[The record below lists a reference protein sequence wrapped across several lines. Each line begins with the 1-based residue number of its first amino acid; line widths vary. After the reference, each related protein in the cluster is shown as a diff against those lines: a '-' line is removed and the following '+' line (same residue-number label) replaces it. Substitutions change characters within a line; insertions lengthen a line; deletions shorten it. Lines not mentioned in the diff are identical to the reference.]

1 MRNRREAVCPAWLLG
16 TDEQPEK
23 QVQLTKAQIE
33 DLSQRLSV
41 AWGYVKLKADGDE
54 ITLRVERAKPLR
66 YRIVVYINGE
76 WKGEWVSGKNSHPEQ
91 KWLNKRKN
99 SLFTPAEMKRFEK
112 IFGKREAAKMQK
124 EFFTYDISFASGK
137 AALQHINRVA
147 TEVTILATDDLGG
160 SEIEPAT
167 ETA

>member
-1 MRNRREAVCPAWLLG
+1 M
-16 TDEQPEK
+16 K
-23 QVQLTKAQIE
+23 LTKAQIE
-33 DLSQRLSV
+33 YLSQRLTM

-54 ITLRVERAKPLR
+54 ITLRVERAKSLR

-76 WKGEWVSGKNSHPEQ
+76 WKGAWVSGKNSHPEQ

-99 SLFTPAEMKRFEK
+99 YLYSPTAMKKWEK
-112 IFGKREAAKMQK
+112 LLGKREAAKMQK
-124 EFFTYDISFASGK
+124 EYFSYDLSFASGK

-160 SEIEPAT
+160 CEIEPAT